1 MKKRRYGFL
10 TALLIF
16 LLLCAGGCGGLSRGG
31 GDIPVPEEYGSLNGA
46 GTEQE
51 EAEPASFEEAAEEE
65 AEKTDIRYF
74 LDMSETASW
83 FRNIEKAYAAAV
95 KCAAGYEE
103 RHFYGINDRQQLTEV
118 SEQRALSGQ
127 FGNTAPVDW
136 LERGELPYNT
146 AGVNILSTDLQ
157 SGSVSSE
164 LGRWLVDTGSTGY
177 SFYVFPL
184 DYVGSIEFKTY
195 ISSSE
200 LRDISVR
207 GCDFPDKELL
217 LIAFGN
223 DELVEEFDS
232 FFQEKLGT
240 EIFYDTCHVSLQGE
254 DGETDS
260 FLELASSRCFTENVA
275 NVELD
280 NTNYVYGMQ
289 LVDTED
295 ADFTCENTFVYKKS
309 RLSANKAQDAVRA
322 VLYAVPDPGVEVPAV
337 AEEETVVKVL
347 KYDEEAKCYQDSDV
361 TFSISTKP
369 YLDGF
374 PSAVD
379 DPESDRDEALGR
391 ALGEKIVED
400 GPVFTVTAE
409 NGSLPKGLYAVEVQ
423 LAFEPSGE
431 AADLQEFASAH
442 SAGLEEYS
450 AALRSECRPLTIG
463 GEQSDFLYVYTGDEE
478 NSAFRKLLDFE
489 KLTDELIAA
498 GAVAEGSS
506 QKLVFRL
513 IIDNR

>member
-1 MKKRRYGFL
+1 M
-10 TALLIF
+10 
-16 LLLCAGGCGGLSRGG
+16 
-31 GDIPVPEEYGSLNGA
+31 
-46 GTEQE
+46 
-51 EAEPASFEEAAEEE
+51 
-65 AEKTDIRYF
+65 
-74 LDMSETASW
+74 
-83 FRNIEKAYAAAV
+83 
-95 KCAAGYEE
+95 
-103 RHFYGINDRQQLTEV
+103 
-118 SEQRALSGQ
+118 
-127 FGNTAPVDW
+127 
-136 LERGELPYNT
+136 
-146 AGVNILSTDLQ
+146 
-157 SGSVSSE
+157 
-164 LGRWLVDTGSTGY
+164 
-177 SFYVFPL
+177 
-184 DYVGSIEFKTY
+184 
-195 ISSSE
+195 
-200 LRDISVR
+200 
-207 GCDFPDKELL
+207 
-217 LIAFGN
+217 
-223 DELVEEFDS
+223 
-232 FFQEKLGT
+232 
-240 EIFYDTCHVSLQGE
+240 
-254 DGETDS
+254 
-260 FLELASSRCFTENVA
+260 
-275 NVELD
+275 
-280 NTNYVYGMQ
+280 
-289 LVDTED
+289 
-295 ADFTCENTFVYKKS
+295 
-309 RLSANKAQDAVRA
+309 
-322 VLYAVPDPGVEVPAV
+322 

-347 KYDEEAKCYQDSDV
+347 EYDEEAKCYQDSDV

>member
-31 GDIPVPEEYGSLNGA
+31 GDIPVPEEYGSLNSA

-157 SGSVSSE
+157 SGSISSE

-217 LIAFGN
+217 LIAFGS
-223 DELVEEFDS
+223 DALVEEYDS
-232 FFQEKLGT
+232 FFQEKLG
-240 EIFYDTCHVSLQGE
+240 EDVAYDSCHVSLHEEEAGA
-254 DGETDS
+254 DS
-260 FLELASSRCFTENVA
+260 FLKLVSSRWFTENVA
-275 NVELD
+275 NVEYE
-280 NTNYVYGMQ
+280 NTNFVYGME
-289 LVDTED
+289 LIDTEN
-295 ADFTCENTFVYKKS
+295 ADFTCENTFLYKKS
-309 RLSANKAQDAVRA
+309 R
-322 VLYAVPDPGVEVPAV
+322 
-337 AEEETVVKVL
+337 
-347 KYDEEAKCYQDSDV
+347 
-361 TFSISTKP
+361 F
-369 YLDGF
+369 
-374 PSAVD
+374 
-379 DPESDRDEALGR
+379 
-391 ALGEKIVED
+391 
-400 GPVFTVTAE
+400 
-409 NGSLPKGLYAVEVQ
+409 
-423 LAFEPSGE
+423 
-431 AADLQEFASAH
+431 
-442 SAGLEEYS
+442 
-450 AALRSECRPLTIG
+450 
-463 GEQSDFLYVYTGDEE
+463 
-478 NSAFRKLLDFE
+478 
-489 KLTDELIAA
+489 
-498 GAVAEGSS
+498 
-506 QKLVFRL
+506 
-513 IIDNR
+513 

>member
-157 SGSVSSE
+157 SGSISSE

-232 FFQEKLGT
+232 F
-240 EIFYDTCHVSLQGE
+240 
-254 DGETDS
+254 
-260 FLELASSRCFTENVA
+260 LELASSRCFTENVA

-289 LVDTED
+289 LVATED

-347 KYDEEAKCYQDSDV
+347 EYDEEAKCYQDSDV